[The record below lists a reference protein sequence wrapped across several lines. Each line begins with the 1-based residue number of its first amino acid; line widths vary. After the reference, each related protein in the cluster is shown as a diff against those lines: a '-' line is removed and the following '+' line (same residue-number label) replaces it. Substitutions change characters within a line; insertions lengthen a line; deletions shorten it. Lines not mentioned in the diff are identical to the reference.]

1 MTSNPDLSLVIPC
14 YNEEK
19 NLNCLLKKV
28 KGVLETSQFNLQVI
42 LVNNGSIDNTSKIL
56 KAFRNNNLKLN
67 LKILNLMPNLGYG
80 GGILEGLKIAD
91 GKILSWTH
99 ADLQTDINDIKL
111 AYNNYKTHMKQN
123 IKTIIKG
130 KRKRRKILDV
140 IFTKLMTYFIFA
152 ISGKFYDDINAQ
164 PKLFSREIYNDFV
177 KPPKDFLL
185 DFYLLTKA
193 VEKNYKIKTFDV
205 FFKKRL
211 HGEAKGG
218 GTILGKIK
226 LSFKSIKYILK
237 LHYGNNNPPNQSN

>member
-1 MTSNPDLSLVIPC
+1 MISNLDLSLVIPC

-19 NLNCLLKKV
+19 NLNHLLKNV
-28 KGVLETSQFNLQVI
+28 KEVLESSKFNLQVI
-42 LVNNGSIDNTSKIL
+42 LVNNGSIDNTSKVFESF
-56 KAFRNNNLKLN
+56 KKNNLNLN

-91 GKILSWTH
+91 GRILSWTH
-99 ADLQTDINDIKL
+99 ADLQTDINDIKV
-111 AYNNYKTHMKQN
+111 AYKNYISNESKN
-123 IKTIIKG
+123 IRSIIKG
-130 KRKRRKILDV
+130 KRKKRKILDV

-152 ISGKFYDDINAQ
+152 ISGRFYDDINAQ
-164 PKLFSREIYNDFV
+164 PKLFSREIYNDFDH
-177 KPPKDFLL
+177 PPKDFLL

-193 VEKNYKIKTFDV
+193 VEKNYKIKTFNV

-218 GTILGKIK
+218 GTIIGKIK

-237 LHYGNNNPPNQSN
+237 LHYGNNNSQN